1 MLSKICFLNVK
12 IKKRGKNMGRAHEVR
27 AKKIAQTN
35 AAKSALYNRAS
46 KEIYMA
52 AKSGVPDPNENLALR
67 SVIEKW
73 KAQHVTKEVID
84 RAIAKAKAKD
94 AAAYVPG
101 RYEGFGPSG
110 VAIVV
115 DTLTDNEKRAFS
127 AVRAA
132 FTHHGGKIGNSGS
145 ASFNFT
151 RMGVLAFT
159 TDKNAEEV
167 ADDLILNDIDV
178 QKATKSEDY
187 LEIQVTPDD
196 FEKAKEQLIADF
208 SVQEF
213 EEANVTL
220 VPNGDLVSLND
231 EDRKTVENLIEALDD
246 IEDVQDV
253 YHNAD
258 L

>member
-1 MLSKICFLNVK
+1 M
-12 IKKRGKNMGRAHEVR
+12 
-27 AKKIAQTN
+27 
-35 AAKSALYNRAS
+35 
-46 KEIYMA
+46 
-52 AKSGVPDPNENLALR
+52 
-67 SVIEKW
+67 
-73 KAQHVTKEVID
+73 
-84 RAIAKAKAKD
+84 
-94 AAAYVPG
+94 
-101 RYEGFGPSG
+101 
-110 VAIVV
+110 
-115 DTLTDNEKRAFS
+115 
-127 AVRAA
+127 
-132 FTHHGGKIGNSGS
+132 
-145 ASFNFT
+145 
-151 RMGVLAFT
+151 
-159 TDKNAEEV
+159 
-167 ADDLILNDIDV
+167 LNDIDV